1 MKSLLIRLPQVKA
14 QPEGRPRACPRCSS
28 PVLGA
33 WGRARKPIRD
43 LRTREVI
50 ARRYRCP
57 ACRHCF
63 RHYPEGVDR
72 RSQSQRTVAL
82 AALLWALGLSTRATA
97 VLLDRLEVAL
107 SATTVWRDVL
117 LLLRQAKGR
126 LAKRRAPCLGLDGFW
141 ARLQGRGRGLV
152 VAVEMEEGLPL
163 ALLQVDEK
171 DPRALMGALSPLLKR
186 LGVEVLVSD
195 DLGSYR
201 LLARELGL
209 GQQVCSF
216 HLLRWAGREL
226 GRLEREL
233 GEEWQEVIAQVR
245 DLLEDRPPAGGMGLL
260 RLWQELG
267 RARPEPHSPLW
278 RLRALALRLAEGWEG
293 YCLHRRDPRVPTT
306 NNRTEQAIGRFRIRA
321 KAMRGI
327 ESWAGLEA
335 AFLLPHLQVA

>member
-28 PVLGA
+28 PVLQA

-43 LRTREVI
+43 LRTREVM

-117 LLLRQAKGR
+117 LLLWQAKGR

-141 ARLQGRGRGLV
+141 ARLQGKGRWLV

-163 ALLQVDEK
+163 ALLQVDVG
-171 DPRALMGALSPLLKR
+171 DPRALIGALSPLLKR

-209 GQQVCSF
+209 GQQVSGF

-233 GEEWQEVIAQVR
+233 GEGWQEVIAQVR
-245 DLLEDRPPAGGMGLL
+245 GLL
-260 RLWQELG
+260 RDSPPLAGWGSCGCG
-267 RARPEPHSPLW
+267 RSWGGPAQSPI
-278 RLRALALRLAEGWEG
+278 APSGG
-293 YCLHRRDPRVPTT
+293 
-306 NNRTEQAIGRFRIRA
+306 
-321 KAMRGI
+321 
-327 ESWAGLEA
+327 
-335 AFLLPHLQVA
+335 